1 MAKETSSM
9 YCALFGSM
17 AVIHSVTP
25 RRHICGTVIEGESG
39 WEGSCIPLDEGV
51 HLHRAGEDVIRPAK
65 RPAAGAA
72 FVVVIC

>member
-1 MAKETSSM
+1 M

-51 HLHRAGEDVIRPAK
+51 HLHRPGRDAMQLPK
-65 RPAAGAA
+65 RIAAPFRVA
-72 FVVVIC
+72 VC